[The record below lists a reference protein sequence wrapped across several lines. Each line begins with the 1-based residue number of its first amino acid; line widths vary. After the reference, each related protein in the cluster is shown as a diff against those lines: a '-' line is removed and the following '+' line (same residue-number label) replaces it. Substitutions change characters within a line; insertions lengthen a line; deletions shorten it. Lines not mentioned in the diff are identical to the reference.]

1 MRLDELPLGPVLG
14 SLPAIPLMERGE
26 RKYLVMGSAALMA
39 VFGLVFGFA
48 TAVPLILV
56 SGGLFTLAGNVFSDA
71 IHTYLPESFPTSVRG
86 TASGTT
92 SSLSKL
98 STAVQPF
105 LLLPLLDRRGPGA
118 VFTVITVALV
128 IMVALIGLWGPISGR
143 KPLDAE

>member
-1 MRLDELPLGPVLG
+1 MPGPVRRCDWMNCRWVPCTT
-14 SLPAIPLMERGE
+14 SWSPW
-26 RKYLVMGSAALMA
+26 SAWAC
-39 VFGLVFGFA
+39 
-48 TAVPLILV
+48 
-56 SGGLFTLAGNVFSDA
+56 SS
-71 IHTYLPESFPTSVRG
+71 HTYLPESFPTSVRG

-92 SSLSKL
+92 YSLSKL

-128 IMVALIGLWGPISGR
+128 TMVVIIGLWGPISGR